1 MNYNLLQVH
10 VKSATVL
17 VVVLHL
23 VMVKLLAVVKKVKKL
38 VAVAAYVLVLKVDK
52 LHCSVVFQNVD
63 LQTSTLKNML
73 L

>member
-23 VMVKLLAVVKKVKKL
+23 VMVKLLAVVKN
-38 VAVAAYVLVLKVDK
+38 DRR
-52 LHCSVVFQNVD
+52 SRWI
-63 LQTSTLKNML
+63 TG
-73 L
+73 

>member
-38 VAVAAYVLVLKVDK
+38 VAVAVYVLVLKVDK